1 MGVQSSGDL
10 HVWSISLPPLPKI
23 MLTYAI
29 LFLCVGLS
37 ASQTA
42 RQSVKAK
49 SVCDDDAGNCL
60 SGPQSFK
67 CSMAFK
73 NLTKSDGSDIK
84 ILDIIPDLI
93 DQPGV
98 DLTQEIID
106 ELEEREINFEA
117 FDINDV
123 CPGSDVTG
131 KDRLD
136 KIALAKKRANA
147 RCYAFLNDYTE
158 EELDS
163 CDKGLVTK
171 DGKALVTEDGE
182 KIDEGTVGDTICERA
197 YKLAKDHEDTNKFW
211 FKALVEIGAYVS
223 YCGSTWQ
230 EVATGGKHLTLK
242 KKLCCIK
249 KPGEPVKYRPCN
261 GSKKFN
267 QECKLTK

>member
-1 MGVQSSGDL
+1 
-10 HVWSISLPPLPKI
+10 
-23 MLTYAI
+23 
-29 LFLCVGLS
+29 
-37 ASQTA
+37 
-42 RQSVKAK
+42 
-49 SVCDDDAGNCL
+49 
-60 SGPQSFK
+60 
-67 CSMAFK
+67 MAFK

>member
-1 MGVQSSGDL
+1 MGQSSGDL

-84 ILDIIPDLI
+84 I
-93 DQPGV
+93 
-98 DLTQEIID
+98 
-106 ELEEREINFEA
+106 
-117 FDINDV
+117 
-123 CPGSDVTG
+123 
-131 KDRLD
+131 LD